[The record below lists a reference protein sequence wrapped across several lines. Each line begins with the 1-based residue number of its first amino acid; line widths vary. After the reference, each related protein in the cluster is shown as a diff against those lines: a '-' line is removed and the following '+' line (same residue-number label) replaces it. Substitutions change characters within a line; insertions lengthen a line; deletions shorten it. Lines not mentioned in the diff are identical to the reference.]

1 MAKALLL
8 QGGGDGGGSLDG
20 VTSKAADVLAGT
32 YTVTAESDGEV
43 VQGTMVSQGAYTQ
56 ADSIVTDNS
65 QAYVRVPMGAYVTP
79 TGASGFPE
87 LIVPF
92 NVLSS
97 ALRVE
102 AAKMLQSLTVAGVR
116 GTIVDRGNG
125 MSTIELVNAGY
136 ESKFYARMEPGYYQ
150 QAGQWKP
157 WVSIPY
163 DTFATVAGVDPAK
176 MLQSLTVAGRQGQIP
191 DRGSFIR
198 GANPWYY
205 WDGGELVAAIPTG
218 YYGAGNGS
226 GGTNVIIPKDAV
238 KGALGLNPD
247 YWLDNF
253 NTMGFQ
259 GTIPRWVCNTTDIL
273 ETEQAF
279 AYNDAAN
286 GRGQGI
292 VMKVKNGHRIE
303 GANWIFM
310 REPNLQPP
318 NIKAG
323 VSIAGVTGTMVD
335 YGAGGAVFHNAT
347 FNGVFA
353 SGVAEKGLAYG
364 NLLCMPHWNSAHR
377 FHGIADGGLKYG
389 INETYT
395 ALRINPT
402 NCKIGSTLDRSINF
416 TPFRYL
422 DIEYRVFG
430 AIYTF
435 IDPKTVS
442 LFAYISSIANKR
454 QGQATIDG
462 AQRPYVRVSRILT
475 QDQKIIAQGDTYP
488 RQNKWVDESSA
499 LRINVSGINEHAFVS
514 WGISSV
520 YMAEGTDVSLI
531 SNISVVIKAIR
542 LVP

>member
-8 QGGGDGGGSLDG
+8 QGGGDGGSLDG
-20 VTSKAADVLAGT
+20 VTAKAADVLAGT
-32 YTVTAESDGEV
+32 YTVTVESDGEV

-56 ADSIVTDNS
+56 ADSIVTDNN

-87 LIVPF
+87 LTIPF

-102 AAKMLQSLTVAGVR
+102 AAKMLQSLMVAGVR
-116 GTIVDRGNG
+116 GTIVDHGNG
-125 MSTIELVNAGY
+125 MPTIELVNAAY

-163 DTFATVAGVDPAK
+163 DTFAAVAGVDPAK

-198 GANPWYY
+198 GTNPWYY

-226 GGTNVIIPKDAV
+226 GGTNVTIPKDAV

-273 ETEQAF
+273 ETTQAF

-292 VMKVKNGHRIE
+292 VMAIKNGHRIE

-323 VSIAGVTGTMVD
+323 VSIAGVTGAMQD

-347 FNGVFA
+347 FNGTFS
-353 SGVAEKGLAYG
+353 SGVADKGLGYG
-364 NLLCMPHWNSAHR
+364 NILCMPHWNAWNR
-377 FHGIADGGLKYG
+377 FHGLADGGLKYTISDDG
-389 INETYT
+389 PN
-395 ALRINPT
+395 
-402 NCKIGSTLDRSINF
+402 KIVDLTTRSLGSSLLQSINCA
-416 TPFRYL
+416 PFRA
-422 DIEYRVFG
+422 IEIDYTVRG
-430 AIYTF
+430 HIYTF
-435 IDPKTVS
+435 INPKAVI
-442 LFAYISSIANKR
+442 LRAYITSI
-454 QGQATIDG
+454 QGFQRNQVTIDG
-462 AQRPYVRVSRILT
+462 ALRQYLRVSRLIKT
-475 QDQKIIAQGDTYP
+475 ATREIARGVDAP
-488 RQNKWVDESSA
+488 RQTAWVDNSGTLSVDVSA
-499 LRINVSGINEHAFVS
+499 INEHAFVT
-514 WGISSV
+514 WGI
-520 YMAEGTDVSLI
+520 GTNFHETGASQSIVTGVD
-531 SNISVVIKAIR
+531 VVIKAIR
-542 LVP
+542 LVK